1 MDKTIRLT
9 AGLLLTFL
17 LLLPGAVFAQDGV
30 QVSFLDKNGKA
41 ASSVQAGDILTL
53 QAVTENAVK
62 GDKLKFSTSSD
73 AFTFSDA
80 KDKKEITVDLVQD
93 GSSWKAQTP
102 IEVKS
107 AGKLQADAQVIRSS
121 GESSSAALEAYDAPK
136 SLIISSNTTNP
147 SVGDSVTLTAKA
159 VGKDGKAVDPSLIRS
174 IEWTVSANGGV
185 LKTNA
190 TKGESISFTVPED
203 FESKTILADAVL
215 TDTSGNEIKAEE
227 YSLKTAGKTTA
238 AIFVSNDSNGIV
250 KGKDIGFSSEIYSD
264 GAKASDDLIK
274 DAAYTWT
281 ARLDNEYLN
290 MTKNGTTAVIAPE
303 KTGTLKVSLSVKL
316 KDGTVIGSN
325 EITLNIVEKDT
336 PLTGISVRMKATAGS
351 DDVVTG
357 TTVVFT
363 ADPTPAEATNMDAAE
378 WKWTAEQDG
387 KTIASQTSAGDFAF
401 KPEASGTVKV
411 CLTVTPVGEKAIA
424 ADPVSFD
431 VTVTS
436 SKDKTLKIISAKIKT
451 DNDLKKVV
459 PDTKLVFN
467 ANVESEGSEG
477 EAVYLW
483 QAKDSDGNLLASSST
498 LKNFAFTPKAEG
510 KITVSFKAS
519 VLKDDAEIE
528 EDSLSSSSV
537 SASGTVSSN
546 DSTSVLSQT
555 SSSSASTSAS
565 VTKTA
570 LIAEN
575 AASSSSDS
583 IQTASSSKVLAATAK
598 SSSET
603 AVALSASSA
612 SKSASQTEDYAEA
625 QDSVSFTVSAA
636 LVSASDNKSSSSSSS
651 SSVVVSTQKSSSES
665 AAGSTTNTSNKGSQQ
680 AAASTVKQTNS
691 GQTAGSQTA
700 ANQTSTKQTT
710 QTNTASGTRATT
722 VTNPSTGEKLSAG
735 ELMGIA
741 GAGALIVVSLLVLI
755 GNSTKRKEHSDYYL

>member
-73 AFTFSDA
+73 AFAFSDA

-159 VGKDGKAVDPSLIRS
+159 VGKDGKTVDPSLIRS

-401 KPEASGTVKV
+401 KPEVSGTVKV

-431 VTVTS
+431 VTVTG

-467 ANVESEGSEG
+467 ADVESEGSEG

-528 EDSLSSSSV
+528 EDSLS
-537 SASGTVSSN
+537 
-546 DSTSVLSQT
+546 

-680 AAASTVKQTNS
+680 AVASTVKQTNS

-741 GAGALIVVSLLVLI
+741 GAGALIAVSLLVLI